1 MEACRISDRWSFN
14 GLQVVVLENRL
25 VRTTVIVDLGAR
37 LHEFVYKP
45 LDRDFFWHN
54 PRIEPRLPVFQADID
69 AWLSGG
75 MDEAIPTGHVSTYR
89 GETYP
94 YLGETWSLRWNYEIT
109 SREPS
114 LVEVHLWRHT
124 PISPLR
130 LDRWVAISQDQP
142 IIRMRHRIKNLG
154 HDRFDF
160 LWGLHPC
167 WDVSPSS
174 RFDIPAGEML
184 IEDSAPSNRL
194 GPKGTR
200 YTWPY
205 ASEALTGRQ
214 VDVRRM
220 PAPGLGFGEFHFATE
235 LHDGWLAVTDTEA
248 KVGAG
253 LVFPKDVFKAV
264 WLWTTAG
271 NWRGYYVG
279 AFEAWTGYPQKLHD
293 AVDHGVYGSLEA
305 GQELECETALVAFT
319 GVAGVARLGMDGT
332 VVGAPQS

>member
-1 MEACRISDRWSFN
+1 MQACRISDRWSLD
-14 GLQVVVLENRL
+14 GLRVIVLENHL
-25 VRTTVIVDLGAR
+25 IRTSILIDLGAR
-37 LHEFVYKP
+37 IHEFIYKP

-54 PRIEPRLPVFQADID
+54 PRIEPRTPVFQADID

-94 YLGETWSLRWNYEIT
+94 FLGETWSLGWNYEIT
-109 SREPS
+109 LHQASS
-114 LVEVHLWRHT
+114 VEVHLWRHT

-130 LDRWVAISQDQP
+130 VDRWMSISQGEP
-142 IIRMRHRIKNLG
+142 IVHMRHRIQNLG
-154 HDRFDF
+154 YDRFDF

-174 RFDIPAGEML
+174 RFDIPTDEML

-200 YTWPY
+200 YPWPY
-205 ASEALTGRQ
+205 ATEQASGHTI
-214 VDVRRM
+214 DMRRM
-220 PAPGLGFGEFHFATE
+220 PPPGSGFGEFQFAPK
-235 LHDGWLAVTDTEA
+235 LRQGWLAVTDTAA
-248 KVGAG
+248 KAGAG
-253 LVFPKDVFKAV
+253 LVFPKDIFQSA

-279 AFEAWTGYPQKLHD
+279 ALEAWTGYPQKLHD
-293 AVDHGVYGSLEA
+293 AVDHGVYASVEPE
-305 GQELECETALVAFT
+305 QSLECETALVAFT
-319 GVAGVARLGMDGT
+319 GVSGVGNLRADGT
-332 VVGAPQS
+332 VIQAPEE